1 VDRIQSP
8 LRIYRGISRKYTVG
22 VWTGNFSGEPMWNVS
37 GITGAAP
44 IWMEMMDFLH
54 RDLSSVKREVP
65 SCLIR
70 KKIEF
75 PQGIASSREEWFIR
89 GTEPNSMDQSTGQ
102 HNQRIL
108 YPPSGIV
115 IALDPDIPTELQKVF
130 FISQTNE
137 KGVQWKLNGS
147 PLAMVG
153 KAISWTPRAGKYL
166 LAIVDQ
172 EDRIIDFIHF
182 EVRGGE

>member
-1 VDRIQSP
+1 
-8 LRIYRGISRKYTVG
+8 
-22 VWTGNFSGEPMWNVS
+22 MWNVS

-54 RDLSSVKREVP
+54 RDLPSIKREIP
-65 SCLIR
+65 PRLIR

-75 PQGIASSREEWFIR
+75 PQGIASPREEWFIR

-108 YPPSGIV
+108 YPPSGTV

-130 FISQTNE
+130 FISQANE
-137 KGVQWKLNGS
+137 AGVRWKLNGI

-153 KAISWTPRAGKYL
+153 KAIPWTPIAGKYL

-172 EDRIIDFIHF
+172 EDRIIDSIHF
-182 EVRGGE
+182 EVRGGAE